1 MYIYDLF
8 LNNFY
13 IIIPLI
19 ILSVFLVWSAKVLL
33 GRTNKLDPP
42 FDWRDRFGG
51 FGSSGGIGGADGG
64 GGFGHFGD
72 GNHAGGF

>member
-19 ILSVFLVWSAKVLL
+19 ILPIFLVWSAKVLL
-33 GRTNKLDPP
+33 RRTNKPDPP
-42 FDWRDRFGG
+42 VDWRDRFGG
-51 FGSSGGIGGADGG
+51 LGSSVGIGGADGG

-72 GNHAGGF
+72 GSHGAGF